1 MFDVYREYAGPLIP
15 DDFGLK
21 MVLFIGGMFAILF
34 LVNLFLRKIV
44 GVEKRSFLK
53 AGYVND
59 RHKKVEILIGIA
71 GAIGV
76 GAAAIY
82 GFGKSGMYPIYAT
95 VIVALISTL
104 YRAYMERK
112 YAENPRE
119 YLFTLLEFPL
129 IILFILSLG
138 SFLFPETPLF

>member
-21 MVLFIGGMFAILF
+21 MIIFIGGMFAILL
-34 LVNLFLRKIV
+34 LVNLFLRKV
-44 GVEKRSFLK
+44 LGVEKRSFLK

-59 RHKKVEILIGIA
+59 RHKKIEIYIGIA
-71 GAIGV
+71 GVIGV

-82 GFGKSGMYPIYAT
+82 GYGKSELYPIYAT
-95 VIVALISTL
+95 VIIALISTL
-104 YRAYMERK
+104 YRVYMEK
-112 YAENPRE
+112 NYAENPRE

-129 IILFILSLG
+129 SILFILSLA
-138 SFLFPETPLF
+138 SFLFPDIPLF